1 MTELVKY
8 LIEVM
13 PQTLETTSQD
23 GYTPLLLAFSLN
35 RFAAAQLLIE
45 AGANPRKVDGF
56 GRNILH
62 LLLAG
67 MGTTIEHEGDL
78 KRLLA
83 LIDGPV
89 LQELFT
95 QRDTTNPGAQTP
107 LARWLDRLRRR
118 QPPSGDTKGER
129 DVLKLILSRS
139 EGADLEVMD
148 GSGQFPL
155 HTAVRWSQNH
165 IVETMVE
172 RNPTLLHRENATG
185 QTPLDLAETK
195 CLQYNIHNPPNM
207 QDGRGFKLPSR
218 PGQMPPDF
226 GCPERMTKPDVRSI
240 WHVCME
246 AAERFPGKRMLVP
259 LNDANDVS
267 KRLAITLRTQSQ
279 DYVDTQFAKD
289 DMSDPRDEVAEWYQ
303 EASLALQR
311 CRISAS

>member
-1 MTELVKY
+1 
-8 LIEVM
+8 M
-13 PQTLETTSQD
+13 PQSLETTSQG

-45 AGANPRKVDGF
+45 AGANPRKRDRL
-56 GRNILH
+56 GRNVLH

-67 MGTTIEHEGDL
+67 MSPVTQCDGDL
-78 KRLLA
+78 KRWLA

-95 QRDTTNPGAQTP
+95 QRSTTSPGAQTP
-107 LARWLDRLRRR
+107 LARWLDRLGRR

-129 DVLKLILSRS
+129 DVLELILNCS

-155 HTAVRWSQNH
+155 HKAVRWSQYN

-172 RNPTLLHRENATG
+172 RKPTLLHRENATG

-195 CLQYNIHNPPNM
+195 YLQYHIHHPPNM
-207 QDGRGFKLPSR
+207 QDGRGFNLPPP
-218 PGQMPPDF
+218 PGQTPPDF
-226 GCPERMTKPDVRSI
+226 DRFPERMKEPDIRRT

-246 AAERFPGKRMLVP
+246 AANASQGRERWFL
-259 LNDANDVS
+259 
-267 KRLAITLRTQSQ
+267 
-279 DYVDTQFAKD
+279 
-289 DMSDPRDEVAEWYQ
+289 
-303 EASLALQR
+303 
-311 CRISAS
+311 